1 MVLNI
6 LFVNACV
13 RGEESNTLKLCKV
26 ALEEWKQRYPEAQF
40 SEVNLEQIRPQALYP
55 EDIKR
60 RDDFRHAGTLSD
72 PMFDFAHQ
80 FAKADKI
87 LIGAPY
93 WDLSFPAVLK
103 IYLEHISV
111 VDITFRYT
119 EHGPVGCCQ
128 ADELLYITTSGG
140 PVGPADNMGFDYI
153 KGLCTA
159 FYGIS
164 KLHCFAVN
172 GLEMG
177 GDIDAMI
184 CEGERKLRLQMET
197 DTL

>member
-1 MVLNI
+1 MNI

-13 RGEESNTLKLCKV
+13 RGAESNTLKLCKV
-26 ALEEWKQRYPEAQF
+26 ALEELKLRYPEATI
-40 SEVNLEQIRPQALYP
+40 SEVNLEQERPQALYP
-55 EDIKR
+55 ENLTQ
-60 RDDFRHAGTLSD
+60 RDELRHAGNLTA
-72 PMFDFAHQ
+72 PMFDYAHQ

-87 LIGAPY
+87 VIGAPY

-140 PVGPADNMGFDYI
+140 PVGPDANLGFDYI
-153 KGLCTA
+153 KSLCTS
-159 FYGIS
+159 FYGINN
-164 KLHCFAVN
+164 LRCFAIN
-172 GLEMG
+172 GLELG

-184 CEGERKLRLQMET
+184 CEGELKLRLQMKT
-197 DTL
+197 DML